1 VVGEAMAYGCVPVV
15 SKVSCLEDYIT
26 DGENGYLLDKLNS
39 DTLVD
44 SLKRLHQLKTSE
56 LKSLRLKNYNFAQ
69 RFTYEY
75 YTQAI
80 NEKII
85 NVRLR

>member
-1 VVGEAMAYGCVPVV
+1 VGEAMAYGCVPIV

-26 DGENGYLLDKLNS
+26 DGENGYLLDQLTP

-44 SLKRLHQLKTSE
+44 SIKRLHQLTSSE
-56 LKSLRLKNYNFAQ
+56 LKRLRLKNYTFAQ

-85 NVRLR
+85 HVRLR

>member
-1 VVGEAMAYGCVPVV
+1 VGEAMAYGCVPIV

-26 DGENGYLLDKLNS
+26 DGENGYLLNKLTP
-39 DTLVD
+39 DALVH
-44 SLKRLHQLKTSE
+44 SLNRLHKITASE

-80 NEKII
+80 NKKII

>member
-1 VVGEAMAYGCVPVV
+1 VPLV

-26 DGENGYLLDKLNS
+26 DGENGYLLDQLTP
-39 DTLVD
+39 DALGD
-44 SLKRLHQLKTSE
+44 SLKRLHKITASE
-56 LKSLRLKNYNFAQ
+56 LKSLRLKNYTFAQ
-69 RFTYEY
+69 CFTYEY

>member
-1 VVGEAMAYGCVPVV
+1 VPLV

-26 DGENGYLLDKLNS
+26 DGENGYLLDQLTP
-39 DTLVD
+39 DALGD
-44 SLKRLHQLKTSE
+44 SLKRLNQLTALE
-56 LKSLRLKNYNFAQ
+56 LKSLRLKNYTFAQ

-80 NEKII
+80 NKKII